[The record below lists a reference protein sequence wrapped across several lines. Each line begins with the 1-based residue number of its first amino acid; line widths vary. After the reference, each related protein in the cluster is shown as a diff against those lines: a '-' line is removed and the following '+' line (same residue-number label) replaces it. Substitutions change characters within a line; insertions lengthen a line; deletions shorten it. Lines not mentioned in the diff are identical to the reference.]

1 MRTSGMTRRRV
12 ATLLALAAVLVALS
26 LPLLA
31 QAVDLEGFEGDAE
44 LDQQTFTGDSD
55 QSGFEPPSTDNADT
69 VSRFDPA
76 RALDVLPRR

>member
-1 MRTSGMTRRRV
+1 MTRRRV
-12 ATLLALAAVLVALS
+12 ATLLALAALLVALS

-55 QSGFEPPSTDNADT
+55 QSGFEPPAGATE
-69 VSRFDPA
+69 A
-76 RALDVLPRR
+76 RRRHAVARQH